1 MAHKPGHL
9 VDPDEFRNQLAN
21 MVVDDFLAQQDATNV
36 ENINT
41 GFETGTPEDF
51 LRQLFGV
58 ALDFTPGIGDIK
70 AAGFDAPRQF
80 REGQNIMGTISLL
93 SALPF
98 IGVLGD
104 LIRAG
109 TKRAGGAAADV
120 LRSTTGA
127 RADALA
133 PLRGPGSVPNPA
145 SEEAVGNILDR
156 ISRGRG
162 GEVAAAGAVRQLD
175 DLESIRRQIFR
186 DLKRDDPF
194 GDVAAQHT
202 KNIED
207 IQALATRRSV
217 R

>member
-1 MAHKPGHL
+1 MSHEPGHL

-36 ENINT
+36 ENVNT

-51 LRQLFGV
+51 LRSLFGV
-58 ALDFTPGIGDIK
+58 AMDFTPGIGDIK

-80 REGQNIMGTISLL
+80 REGQNVMGTISLL

-98 IGVLGD
+98 IGILGD

-109 TKRAGGAAADV
+109 TKGAGGVVSDVAMSTSRAA
-120 LRSTTGA
+120 LRGTPEA
-127 RADALA
+127 ALA
-133 PLRGPGSVPNPA
+133 SD
-145 SEEAVGNILDR
+145 EAVGNILNQ
-156 ISRGRG
+156 ITRGRG

-186 DLKRDDPF
+186 DLKRPDDPF
-194 GDVAAQHT
+194 GDAAAAHT

-207 IQALATRRSV
+207 IETLVTRRSV

>member
-1 MAHKPGHL
+1 MPHEPGHL
-9 VDPDEFRNQLAN
+9 VDPDVFRDQLAN
-21 MVVDDFLAQQDATNV
+21 MVVEDFLAQQDATNV

-80 REGQNIMGTISLL
+80 REGQNVMGTISLL

-109 TKRAGGAAADV
+109 TKRAGGVISDVAMSTSRAAARGTPEAV
-120 LRSTTGA
+120 
-127 RADALA
+127 RASDD
-133 PLRGPGSVPNPA
+133 
-145 SEEAVGNILDR
+145 AVGNILDR
-156 ISRGRG
+156 ITRGRG

-207 IQALATRRSV
+207 IESLATRRSV